1 VRVCVCVCVCACVC
15 LNLHEMLKCAHNPNV
30 HLLSFPI
37 ARHVMLVFY
46 LPCIVSLADM
56 FCLNVFDY
64 ACRWLQYWDWLMG
77 GRAFHFFHF
86 FSVFP
91 FFYVL
96 TFMKCLNVPTT
107 LMCNCFRFQLLDM
120 SCWSFCD
127 VEDPD
132 MNCGWGFEDPSAHC
146 AMSLED
152 SMRRVKDHGV
162 C

>member
-1 VRVCVCVCVCACVC
+1 
-15 LNLHEMLKCAHNPNV
+15 
-30 HLLSFPI
+30 
-37 ARHVMLVFY
+37 
-46 LPCIVSLADM
+46 
-56 FCLNVFDY
+56 
-64 ACRWLQYWDWLMG
+64 
-77 GRAFHFFHF
+77 
-86 FSVFP
+86 
-91 FFYVL
+91 
-96 TFMKCLNVPTT
+96 MKCVNVPTT